1 MTTATALG
9 PAVDIGE
16 RVIERARRGDQ
27 EAFAAV
33 IRYYDPGL
41 RALAFRLLG
50 DRDLMDDVLQD
61 AYVKA
66 FKGLPRFRRESKLGT
81 WLYRIAYNAAMDEL
95 RRARRGEELTLE
107 AEPSGPNGDP
117 GDVVAA
123 RSDLARALATLPP
136 EERAAVLLVDAQG
149 FDYRESAR
157 ILGIPQGT
165 VASRLNRARGSL
177 RTALGQT
184 G

>member
-66 FKGLPRFRRESKLGT
+66 FKGLPRFRLESKLGT

-95 RRARRGEELTLE
+95 RRARRGEELPLE
-107 AEPSGPNGDP
+107 AELPGPNGDP
-117 GDVVAA
+117 GDVVA
-123 RSDLARALATLPP
+123 
-136 EERAAVLLVDAQG
+136 ERAAVLLVDAQG
-149 FDYRESAR
+149 FDYRESAQ

-165 VASRLNRARGSL
+165 VASRLNRARASL